1 MASCWQT
8 FLQNKQNYAQGEQ
21 GLRWSKQGL
30 TWGLFRHEWVDTF
43 KYSIKNDEK
52 FTTYLQFLREVLMS
66 LIH

>member
-8 FLQNKQNYAQGEQ
+8 FLQNKQNYAQCEQ

-52 FTTYLQFLREVLMS
+52 FTTYLQFLWDVLMS
-66 LIH
+66 LIR